1 MKLPWL
7 EGYVEFFGRK
17 KDVSFRKKGQLTRTE
32 REIWS
37 LGIAPRSFQATL
49 CALRSARKCNA
60 ANMVNF

>member
-7 EGYVEFFGRK
+7 VGYVDLFGRK
-17 KDVSFRKKGQLTRTE
+17 KDVSFPKKGHLTRTE
-32 REIWS
+32 REISS
-37 LGIAPRSFQATL
+37 LGIAPRSCQAAL